1 MSKSKKDGLLL
12 DWEAAD
18 RITIL
23 NLKLSAKMISKD
35 IKFLEKLIE
44 QGEIADCQ
52 QKDYLSNITHLRAI
66 TTILEYFGEK

>member
-44 QGEIADCQ
+44 QGGIADCQ